1 MIKNILTLLVLL
13 MGSVA
18 VYAQHRITGTVTS
31 ADGKKIEG
39 AVIQVKATTITVAT
53 DANGTYLIEAPT
65 TNGAII
71 VSAKDAISVELP
83 INARTTIDI
92 QLGKELS
99 PVAIA
104 EPPKPVFG
112 KWTFGFSGNI
122 NTRFNY
128 ILVDKSNAPPTIN
141 GSWLSTKG
149 TGDDKITSI
158 ANGFAPCIVAF
169 NANTQF
175 EDGTKLSV
183 VVSSWYGI
191 ATSKAITDLAPID
204 VRQIFAL
211 ISNKKWGAVK
221 FGRDNGMWAQD
232 QRLNDITI
240 VGGNG
245 FLLTPR
251 SPGLANP
258 GGCGAGYTYND
269 RIAQISYYTPNLR
282 GFEIGVGIF
291 NPLDFGTLGAGSVSI
306 TSTGAIETN
315 STQPGV
321 HGRIKYNKHIGTNWD
336 ITLVS
341 SGVSQKNKNALADFN
356 SWSVDGF
363 AKIKYKNVTLSG
375 YYYDGEGTGIGGYLS
390 DAADVKGLAR
400 DDDGGYAQLT
410 YEFGKTKKWL
420 GGLYYGYSRLGKTAN
435 DPLTLIKQNTRS
447 TAIVKY
453 KLYESLMFS
462 GEYTLMES
470 ENHEGG
476 KLVNRA
482 FSVGAYLTIN

>member
-13 MGSVA
+13 GACA
-18 VYAQHRITGTVTS
+18 VNAQHRIAGTVTL
-31 ADGKKIEG
+31 ADAKPISG
-39 AVIQVKATTITVAT
+39 AVVQVKATTIAVIT
-53 DANGTYLIEAPT
+53 DANGSYLIEAPT
-65 TNGAII
+65 TNGALI
-71 VSAKDAISVELP
+71 VSANGAISVELP
-83 INARTTIDI
+83 INGRTTIDV
-92 QLGKELS
+92 QLGKEILTS
-99 PVAIA
+99 SA
-104 EPPKPVFG
+104 EPAKPLFG
-112 KWTFGFSGNI
+112 KWAFGFSGNI

-128 ILVDKSNAPPTIN
+128 IMVDKNEAAPTIN
-141 GSWLSTKG
+141 GTWLSTTG

-232 QRLNDITI
+232 QRLNDVTI

-245 FLLTPR
+245 FMLTPR

-269 RIAQISYYTPNLR
+269 RIAQISYYTPNLE
-282 GFEIGVGIF
+282 GFEIGAGIF
-291 NPLDFGTLGAGSVSI
+291 NPLDFGTLGAASVSI

-315 STQPGV
+315 SSQPGI
-321 HGRIKYNKHIGTNWD
+321 HGRIKYNKHVGTNWD
-336 ITLVS
+336 ITLVT
-341 SGVSQKNKNALADFN
+341 SGVRQKNKNALADFN

-363 AKIKYKNVTLSG
+363 AKIKHKAITLSG

-390 DAADVKGLAR
+390 DAADVLGKAR
-400 DDDGGYAQLT
+400 NDDGGYAQLT

-420 GGLYYGYSRLGKTAN
+420 AGVYYGMSKLGKTEN
-435 DPLTLIKQNTRS
+435 DPVTLLKRNTRS
-447 TAIVKY
+447 TGIVKY
-453 KLYESLMFS
+453 KLYESLMLS
-462 GEYTLMES
+462 AEYTLMES

-476 KLVNRA
+476 KLTNRA
-482 FSVGAYLTIN
+482 ISVGAYLTFN